1 MSRILIV
8 EDEPLIADFIVR
20 GLHARGHS
28 TELTDDPVRAEA
40 LALTGGGVDVIVLDL
55 GLPSGDGFSVLQAV
69 RERGAHMPVIVLTG
83 RPDVRDAV
91 ACLEAGADDY
101 MTKPFRFE
109 ELVARID
116 ALLRRSVPTRDDVLA
131 AGALRLDLRTRRAT
145 TPDRTVDLTLRE
157 FALLETFLRHPDQ
170 VLTREQLLSQVWGY
184 YFEPGTNVLNVY
196 VASLRRKIGSDSI
209 ETVRGVGYRLRSA
222 TVT

>member
-1 MSRILIV
+1 VSRILIV

-28 TELTDDPVRAEA
+28 TELTDDPERAEA
-40 LALTGGGVDVIVLDL
+40 LALTGDGVDVIVLDL
-55 GLPSGDGFSVLQAV
+55 GLPSGDGFSVLEAV
-69 RERGAHMPVIVLTG
+69 RERGAYMPVIVLTG

-109 ELVARID
+109 ELVARIH

-131 AGALRLDLRTRRAT
+131 AGALRLDLRTRRVT
-145 TPDRTVDLTLRE
+145 TADRTVDLTLRE

-184 YFEPGTNVLNVY
+184 FFEPGTNVLNVY
-196 VASLRRKIGSDSI
+196 VASLRRKIGPDSI
-209 ETVRGVGYRLRSA
+209 ETVRGVGYRLRGA

>member
-1 MSRILIV
+1 VSRILIV

-28 TELTDDPVRAEA
+28 TELTDDPEHAEA
-40 LALTGGGVDVIVLDL
+40 LALTGDGVDVIVLDL
-55 GLPSGDGFSVLQAV
+55 GLPSGDGFSVLEAV
-69 RERGAHMPVIVLTG
+69 RERGAYMPVIVLTG
-83 RPDVRDAV
+83 RPDIRDAV

-109 ELVARID
+109 ELVARIH

-131 AGALRLDLRTRRAT
+131 AGALRLDLRTRRVT
-145 TPDRTVDLTLRE
+145 TADRTVDLTLRE

-184 YFEPGTNVLNVY
+184 FFEPGTNVLNVY
-196 VASLRRKIGSDSI
+196 VASLRRKIGPDSI
-209 ETVRGVGYRLRSA
+209 ETVRGVGYRLRGA
-222 TVT
+222 TVA